1 MQGRQRQVILLRKES
16 WWFQHCSV
24 RLEPKW
30 GGSSLHMVVPFYT
43 PQGFSKT
50 LLNVTIWLT
59 VWISVLGG
67 IWDGTLKSAGRIQR
81 NATQE

>member
-1 MQGRQRQVILLRKES
+1 
-16 WWFQHCSV
+16 
-24 RLEPKW
+24 
-30 GGSSLHMVVPFYT
+30 MVVPFYT